1 MKIRTKIIVSTAA
14 IVSLSL
20 LVSSFITYTYV
31 ARIVREQSVRDN
43 QTKLAQISSSITRV
57 QERLAKTAEIIIV
70 DPGINGKM
78 VPNASLTNEQQYFR
92 KYDVQQ
98 MLQRFRALDSS
109 LLNIMIVRPDGEI
122 FSNNSGYESYF
133 HEYLREDWISP
144 FVEHGEKA
152 LYSVPHKLKYSN
164 GTYSVISYVSPYRN
178 MLDTMETKPYFL
190 ILEIRLDEIER
201 IFENSS
207 RDFAWLRLLNAQGQ
221 PIYDNQAVGRPMGE
235 APPSARMIP
244 IEDVSMLAGWRQ
256 EAYISEEQL
265 YERIRPILLF
275 YLLIGM
281 ASLAFILLVMFP
293 SMIRITRPIIVMT
306 RAMRRLSA
314 GELNTAVN
322 IRSGDEMEL
331 LGNGFNR
338 MAKDLQIWM
347 ESAMQEQELK
357 RNIQI
362 NLLLSEIN
370 PHFLYNTLNTVIYLS
385 QAERSKDVITITKA
399 LIDILQDTIKTG
411 EEAYFTTVRAE
422 ADIVTKYAAIQQYRY
437 PNRFQLQWSFGEG
450 TMACIIPRMII
461 QPIVENALFH
471 GVFANE
477 DIGRIQIELTLV
489 DEELRIVIQ
498 DNGCGMSA
506 EKMSTL
512 FTKSRTSAYS
522 NQTKGIGLANI
533 KERIEFHYGSPYGVD
548 LTSTPGQG
556 TTVILRMPILV
567 S

>member
-14 IVSLSL
+14 IVSISL

-31 ARIVREQSVRDN
+31 ARIIREQSVRDN

-78 VPNASLTNEQQYFR
+78 VPNESLTNEQQYFR

-98 MLQRFRALDSS
+98 MLQRFRALNSS

-122 FSNNSGYESYF
+122 FSNNIGYESYF
-133 HEYLREDWISP
+133 REYLTEDWIRP
-144 FVEHGEKA
+144 FFHHAEPAV
-152 LYSVPHKLKYSN
+152 YSVPHKLQYSN
-164 GTYSVISYVSPYRN
+164 GTYSVISYVSPYLN
-178 MLDTMETKPYFL
+178 MQDTGETKPYFL
-190 ILEIRLDEIER
+190 ILESRLDEFER

-207 RDFAWLRLLNAQGQ
+207 KDFAWLRLLNGQ
-221 PIYDNQAVGRPMGE
+221 DQTIYDSRAMGSAMKE
-235 APPSARMIP
+235 VPSTARMIP
-244 IEDVSMLAGWRQ
+244 MEDVSMLAGWRQ

-265 YERIRPILLF
+265 YEKIRPILLF

-281 ASLAFILLVMFP
+281 ASLAFILLVMLP
-293 SMIRITRPIIVMT
+293 SMIRITKPIIVMT

-314 GELNTAVN
+314 GELNTAVT

-347 ESAMQEQELK
+347 ESAMREQELK
-357 RNIQI
+357 RSIQI

-385 QAERSKDVITITKA
+385 QSEKNKDVITITKA

-411 EEAYFTTVRAE
+411 EDAYFTTVRAE
-422 ADIVTKYAAIQQYRY
+422 ADIITKYAAIQQYRY
-437 PNRFQLQWSFGEG
+437 PNRFRLQWSFGEG
-450 TMACIIPRMII
+450 TMECIIPRMII

-477 DIGRIQIELTLV
+477 DIGIIQIEISLV
-489 DEELRIVIQ
+489 GEELQIVIQ
-498 DNGCGMSA
+498 DNGCGMSG

-512 FTKSRTSAYS
+512 FTKSRSSDLS

-533 KERIEFHYGSPYGVD
+533 MERIEFHYGPPYGVE
-548 LTSTPGQG
+548 LASTLGQG
-556 TTVILRMPILV
+556 TTVVLRLPIQM
-567 S
+567 